1 MNIDD
6 LIRAANPVQADQ
18 LPSGDAPGPR
28 RALARILGAGTT
40 PAVENRVRSRKV
52 KKRIL
57 VPAGLVTVA
66 ASRCRGRRRAVIRA
80 IPFAPRRD
88 RPGHVAAA
96 QRTSA
101 DSSPQPSRLPTA
113 RQVLLTAAEHV
124 TPGLASGKYWRVQL
138 VQGITYPG
146 GTKADPY
153 DISVTKSADQ
163 WNPASSGEKE
173 WVISQQTGAHPATPA
188 DEAAWR
194 AAGSPTAWT
203 GGVPLSDLNVGV
215 LPSYPYYWSHLAATT
230 AASAGS
236 ATWQVSDGTVG
247 YVEGDLPGLSAAQF
261 RQLPA
266 TQEGMARVLRQ
277 YYKQLPCAT
286 EKHPTGCSTEN
297 QIIWDEAV
305 RLLQDPVSQQVK
317 AATFK
322 VMAALPGVRVLGQMT
337 DPLGRSGY
345 ALDPGE
351 QAISLRAR
359 PLPPGGGRPGGPVER
374 LAAGHRG
381 APADA
386 GLLALHR
393 ANRAE
398 VPVCRTR
405 LCGPQLPGSSRR
417 VRRRGQRRLDK
428 CGAVAATAII
438 LVRPHWIPRAAAPA
452 LVLRGLNRQ
461 GLSRRHPGTPSGSGY
476 GRRPAHA
483 VADAV
488 VAAALAFQHGPAR
501 DDIAVVVV
509 RKPHSAAAS

>member
-28 RALARILGAGTT
+28 RALSRILGAGTT
-40 PAVENRVRSRKV
+40 PAVENRARPRKF

-66 ASRCRGRRRAVIRA
+66 GAGVAVAVVLSSAPSPSHPAAIGPATSPRPSTHPRA
-80 IPFAPRRD
+80 P
-88 RPGHVAAA
+88 H
-96 QRTSA
+96 
-101 DSSPQPSRLPTA
+101 PQPSRLPTA

-163 WNPASSGEKE
+163 WNPASPGEKE

-194 AAGSPTAWT
+194 AAGSPSAWT
-203 GGVPLSDLNVGV
+203 GGVPLSDLNVAV

-277 YYKQLPCAT
+277 YYEQLPCAT
-286 EKHPTGCSTEN
+286 EKHPAGCSTEN

-351 QAISLRAR
+351 QAISSLPGPFHPEEVVLVDPSSGSLLATEELQPMPDSLHCIAQTVPKFQCVGPAYVGRSYQDQVDEYVAVVSDGWTNAEPSLPPQSSWSGPTGFPGLP
-359 PLPPGGGRPGGPVER
+359 PLP
-374 LAAGHRG
+374 
-381 APADA
+381 
-386 GLLALHR
+386 
-393 ANRAE
+393 
-398 VPVCRTR
+398 
-405 LCGPQLPGSSRR
+405 
-417 VRRRGQRRLDK
+417 
-428 CGAVAATAII
+428 
-438 LVRPHWIPRAAAPA
+438 
-452 LVLRGLNRQ
+452 
-461 GLSRRHPGTPSGSGY
+461 
-476 GRRPAHA
+476 
-483 VADAV
+483 
-488 VAAALAFQHGPAR
+488 
-501 DDIAVVVV
+501 
-509 RKPHSAAAS
+509 